1 MIETAPVRVPTCV
14 GANFTLTVQD
24 APAFSVLPQVF
35 VCAKSPVAAPIVS
48 VVDNVPVFFTV
59 TTLAALVVPTVCAG
73 NVSLE
78 GVTVTVTV
86 PAPVPDRVT
95 TCGEFAALSV
105 IEILPGSE
113 PFAVGVNDTVTVQLV
128 PICNRLPQLFI
139 WA

>member
-1 MIETAPVRVPTCV
+1 VIETAPVRVPTCV

-24 APAFSVLPQVF
+24 APAFSVLPQVL

-59 TTLAALVVPTVCAG
+59 TTLAALVVPTVCEA
-73 NVSLE
+73 NVKLD
-78 GVTVTVTV
+78 GVVVTVTPV
-86 PAPVPDRVT
+86 PVPDSVT
-95 TCGEFAALSV
+95 VCGELVAESV
-105 IEILPGSE
+105 IEILPGSD
-113 PFAVGVNDTVTVQLV
+113 PPTVGVNDTVTVQLV

>member
-1 MIETAPVRVPTCV
+1 MGV
-14 GANFTLTVQD
+14 NFTLTVQD

-35 VCAKSPVAAPIVS
+35 VCAKSPAAGPTEI

-86 PAPVPDRVT
+86 PPEVPVPDRVT

-128 PICNRLPQLFI
+128 PICNSVPQLFI